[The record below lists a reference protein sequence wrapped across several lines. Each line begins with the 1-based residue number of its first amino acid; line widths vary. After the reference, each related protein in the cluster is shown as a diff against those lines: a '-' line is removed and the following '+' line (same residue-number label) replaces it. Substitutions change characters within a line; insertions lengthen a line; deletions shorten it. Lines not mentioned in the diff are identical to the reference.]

1 MPRRVLASSALIAS
15 ALVGLAGCGGA
26 PPARAAQA
34 LPEEP
39 ASGLVWFVDAQGRHR
54 TLWVSTA
61 EGRPLSS
68 LPIDGPLW
76 AEGSMLW
83 QWTEEPVEVP
93 LVECAPLG
101 SLSALGAAEG
111 ATRVI
116 GSATAH
122 RVILRELTHSLALE
136 VRGAPMLEPVRALS
150 HGVEPVA
157 SVGPYLFA
165 VEELRYDPCS
175 ASTSRRPSAEA
186 RTLVW
191 DLTSARP
198 AEVLTDDER
207 QAVASAA
214 RARLEEQGL
223 EEAEPLALAGL
234 TPSWDPARGLSLDY
248 LFVAESCPGCGAH
261 VRAASLPDTLRARAR
276 VPRWVRAALAR
287 VEGATL
293 RGFSRLDHPAPLRVL
308 DSLRR

>member
-1 MPRRVLASSALIAS
+1 V
-15 ALVGLAGCGGA
+15 VG
-26 PPARAAQA
+26 
-34 LPEEP
+34 
-39 ASGLVWFVDAQGRHR
+39 
-54 TLWVSTA
+54 T
-61 EGRPLSS
+61 
-68 LPIDGPLW
+68 
-76 AEGSMLW
+76 
-83 QWTEEPVEVP
+83 
-93 LVECAPLG
+93 
-101 SLSALGAAEG
+101 
-111 ATRVI
+111 
-116 GSATAH
+116 ATAH

-165 VEELRYDPCS
+165 VEELRYDSCS
-175 ASTSRRPSAEA
+175 ARPSAEA

-191 DLTSARP
+191 DLTSATP

-223 EEAEPLALAGL
+223 RQAEPLALAAL

-248 LFVAESCPGCGAH
+248 LVVAESCPGCGAH
-261 VRAASLPDTLRARAR
+261 VRAASLPDTLAERAR
-276 VPRWVRAALAR
+276 VPRWVRAALER